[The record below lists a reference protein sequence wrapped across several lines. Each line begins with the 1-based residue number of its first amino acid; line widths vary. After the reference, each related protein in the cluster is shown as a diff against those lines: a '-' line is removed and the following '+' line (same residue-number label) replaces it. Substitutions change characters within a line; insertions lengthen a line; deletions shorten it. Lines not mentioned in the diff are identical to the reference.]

1 MYIFKENQRTIQK
14 IYVDEGLQTE
24 VNVGRVIS

>member
-1 MYIFKENQRTIQK
+1 MYIFKENQRTIHK